1 MRRPLRAFVVLLLIT
16 AVSAPSLG
24 AKKKKV
30 TSVLLR
36 AGVVDEVPSA
46 VAVTASQK
54 CENWAWAAGV
64 ETILHSQDVPLD
76 QHYWVQK
83 ADGGEICLE
92 TLAPLAQLARVVN
105 GEYVIGVGRKVKLEA
120 RFVVGAPVHTDA
132 VIEGLRRG
140 QPALMVW
147 RGHAYVIYGVVY
159 DVYVSPV
166 GYKFFEVREIKLLDP
181 FYDDGRRLTSFV
193 RSRDDI
199 AEIGGIFEITVTPN
213 QPTDWLRR

>member
-1 MRRPLRAFVVLLLIT
+1 VRRPLRAFVVLLLIA
-16 AVSAPSLG
+16 AVSLPSP

-30 TSVLLR
+30 TAALLEP
-36 AGVVDEVPSA
+36 GVITELPTPTSA
-46 VAVTASQK
+46 VAVQK

>member
-1 MRRPLRAFVVLLLIT
+1 MRRPLRAFVVLLLIA
-16 AVSAPSLG
+16 AVSLPSP

-30 TSVLLR
+30 TAALLEP
-36 AGVVDEVPSA
+36 GVITELPTPTSA
-46 VAVTASQK
+46 VAVQK